1 MFPRLMCVEQK
12 VSCSCTCPPNSFE
25 RSDHIVFCSQI
36 VRARTISCA
45 KRPPRLAQVY
55 GIVSELLRAWHKS
68 YDMCRAGTN
77 SDIFRTECASQVWGF
92 AQVFRARAR
101 FWETQNFGRFARMHA
116 HFFGTCTSCST
127 RNHRSRGFGT
137 VVI

>member
-1 MFPRLMCVEQK
+1 MCVEQK
-12 VSCSCTCPPNSFE
+12 VSCSCTCTPNSFE
-25 RSDHIVFCSQI
+25 RSDHIVLGFPN
-36 VRARTISCA
+36 RARARFLVQSAPLGWHKSMALCRSWCA
-45 KRPPRLAQVY
+45 HM
-55 GIVSELLRAWHKS
+55 HKS

-77 SDIFRTECASQVWGF
+77 SDTFRTECASQVGGF

-101 FWETQNFGRFARMHA
+101 FGETQNFGRFAQMHV

>member
-1 MFPRLMCVEQK
+1 MCVEQK

-25 RSDHIVFCSQI
+25 RSDHIVFGFPN
-36 VRARTISCA
+36 RARARFLVQSAPLGWHKSMALCRSCCA
-45 KRPPRLAQVY
+45 HM
-55 GIVSELLRAWHKS
+55 HKS

-77 SDIFRTECASQVWGF
+77 SDTFRTECASQGGGF

-101 FWETQNFGRFARMHA
+101 FGETQNFGRFARMHA